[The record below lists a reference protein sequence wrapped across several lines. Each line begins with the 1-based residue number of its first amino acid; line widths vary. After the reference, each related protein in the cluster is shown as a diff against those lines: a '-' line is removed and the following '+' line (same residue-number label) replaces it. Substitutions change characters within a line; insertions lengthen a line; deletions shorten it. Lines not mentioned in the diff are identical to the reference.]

1 MGEGTDEI
9 KSSDELMAVP
19 DDTSSPVSVQKGDQT
34 QDVVELRRNIE
45 ETRED
50 LSQTID
56 ALQERLDPNAIKQKV
71 TDATIGKAEELA
83 HTATEKIQAV
93 AGPAADKAKAATSVA
108 KDKGAPLIKL
118 IKRYPL
124 PSVLAALAFILLVSR
139 WIASRSNTVT
149 VDEIYLDD

>member
-9 KSSDELMAVP
+9 KSSDEVTAAP
-19 DDTSSPVSVQKGDQT
+19 DDTSAPVSVQKGNQT
-34 QDVVELRRNIE
+34 EDVTELRRNIE

-56 ALQERLDPNAIKQKV
+56 ALQERLDPNAIKQKM

-108 KDKGAPLIKL
+108 KDKGTPLIKL

-124 PSVLAALAFILLVSR
+124 PSVLAALALIFLLSR
-139 WIASRSNTVT
+139 LIAGRSDTIT
-149 VDEIYLDD
+149 VDEVYIDD